1 MVVGFTQLPMKSVP
15 IITKVAISNPA
26 HAEMYLIQHYVK
38 KGVSDL

>member
-1 MVVGFTQLPMKSVP
+1 MKSVP
-15 IITKVAISNPA
+15 ITTKVAISNAA